1 MKCANVASKKIKAG
15 GHNVSILPAGHA
27 NLHLSETLFFN
38 IGDTIQERN
47 PTTFNQVVSAAN
59 NPIVPFYCQKIAEI
73 FTKMDFNVLSSS
85 QYPKDSQLPPYDS
98 LVYKSITFLTN
109 HEYDVMY
116 HQFLKDAYDELLII

>member
-1 MKCANVASKKIKAG
+1 MECVNVASKKIKAG

-27 NLHLSETLFFN
+27 NLHLDETLFFN

-59 NPIVPFYCQKIAEI
+59 NPIVPFSCQNIAK
-73 FTKMDFNVLSSS
+73 FFAKMTFNALSSS
-85 QYPKDSQLPPYDS
+85 QYPKDPQLPPCDS
-98 LVYKSITFLTN
+98 PVYKSITFLTN